1 MLYFNYK
8 IRKEKTKMFIIK
20 GIIALLLIVGGIFLL
35 TVFIL
40 SIIAFYRTHKDSDV
54 RMSFEQFRRIYN
66 LSPNKWY
73 CYDDY
78 IMRRKEYM
86 KEDGNGIVC
95 KEVSVSMKAY
105 FDFLCLVVWQW
116 KIDRTEEKEETFAY
130 EMQGLKT
137 LSSMIN
143 KDAEEIQKRT
153 QKEMEKLAK
162 KIEEIHSNS

>member
-1 MLYFNYK
+1 MS
-8 IRKEKTKMFIIK
+8 IIK
-20 GIIALLLIVGGIFLL
+20 GFIILLLIVGGIFLL
-35 TVFIL
+35 TVFIT
-40 SIIAFYRTHKDSDV
+40 SIITFCNARKNSDV

-73 CYDDY
+73 YFDNDY
-78 IMRRKEYM
+78 IMRRKEYV
-86 KEDGNGIVC
+86 KEDGNGTVC
-95 KEVSVSMKAY
+95 KEVSVSMKTY
-105 FDFLCLVVWQW
+105 FGFLCLIVWLW
-116 KIDRTEEKEETFAY
+116 KIDRAEEKEETFVY
-130 EMQGLKT
+130 EMEGLKT

>member
-1 MLYFNYK
+1 MD
-8 IRKEKTKMFIIK
+8 FIIK
-20 GIIALLLIVGGIFLL
+20 LFASIC
-35 TVFIL
+35 IL
-40 SIIAFYRTHKDSDV
+40 AGIAFLIIFIISIVTFCNARKKSDV

-73 CYDDY
+73 YFDNDY
-78 IMRRKEYM
+78 IMRRKEYI

-95 KEVSVSMKAY
+95 KEVSVSMKTY
-105 FDFLCLVVWQW
+105 FGFLCLIVWQW
-116 KIDRTEEKEETFAY
+116 KMDRAEEKEETFAY
-130 EMQGLKT
+130 EMEGLKT